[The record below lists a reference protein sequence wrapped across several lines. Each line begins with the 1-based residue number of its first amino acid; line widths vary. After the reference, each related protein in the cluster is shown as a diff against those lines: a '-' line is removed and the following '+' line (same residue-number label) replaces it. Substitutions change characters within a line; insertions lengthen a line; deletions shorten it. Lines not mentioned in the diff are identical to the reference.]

1 VCWFLQT
8 PVPDSGFDSPVPSAE
23 SMKIP
28 DKWLTSF
35 ELFIA
40 RVGDDFDPINYKWL
54 TGKMPFP
61 SFSLPTDGS

>member
-1 VCWFLQT
+1 
-8 PVPDSGFDSPVPSAE
+8 
-23 SMKIP
+23 MKIP

-61 SFSLPTDGS
+61 SFSLPPDGS